1 MAQTCWKKSWHNLWL
16 RPAGKSKRNPTW
28 KVYYT
33 IFSLS
38 ALFLIFSLKFLLAF
52 WVMDWKKRRAY
63 VLIAVCFSSWKLV
76 AVIGITFYAYK
87 LTEHV
92 IGAPINLP
100 DYINNHPAIATLTVQ
115 PNTKRP
121 YNDRLCFF
129 RCRACHFKFR
139 RDRLERPALQLV
151 QT

>member
-1 MAQTCWKKSWHNLWL
+1 MAQK
-16 RPAGKSKRNPTW
+16 RRNPTW

-38 ALFLIFSLKFLLAF
+38 ALIFSLTFLLAF
-52 WVMDWKKRRAY
+52 LLLGDGCFYILFCFAY
-63 VLIAVCFSSWKLV
+63 VLILVCFISWKLV

-100 DYINNHPAIATLTVQ
+100 DYINSHPAVTTLTVQ
-115 PNTKRP
+115 PNTKSP
-121 YNDRLCFF
+121 YNDRLCCCFF
-129 RCRACHFKFR
+129 GAWHVISSFARTA
-139 RDRLERPALQLV
+139 
-151 QT
+151 